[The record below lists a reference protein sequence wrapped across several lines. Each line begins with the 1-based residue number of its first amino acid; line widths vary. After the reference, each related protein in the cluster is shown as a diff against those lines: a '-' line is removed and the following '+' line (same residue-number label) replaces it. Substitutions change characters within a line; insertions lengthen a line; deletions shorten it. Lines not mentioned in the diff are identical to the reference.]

1 MLAPN
6 VLLAA
11 AAVVPPGPAA
21 LSALAVW
28 AAWQAYI
35 TTELLRPRSSLF
47 GANLWRGAPQ
57 PRVALTFD
65 DGPHP
70 EDTPAIL
77 EILAASGVRAN
88 FFMVGR
94 RARALPDLARRVTNE
109 GHETG
114 VHSDTHPWWFS
125 LAGPSRLRR
134 EVRGA
139 ARSLAEITGASPRF
153 FRPPMGHKNLFLREE
168 LAGARLEMAT
178 WTARPYDTLSRPP
191 GRIRDAVLAG
201 AAPGAILLLHEGVRR
216 APGSPSSTVAAL
228 PGIIEGLRA
237 RGLEPVSLAD
247 LRGAPGPAPAPRPAP
262 PPARPA

>member
-6 VLLAA
+6 VLLPAA
-11 AAVVPPGPAA
+11 ALAPSGPAA
-21 LSALAVW
+21 VSALVLW

-47 GANLWRGAPQ
+47 GANLWRGPAQ

-77 EILAASGVRAN
+77 GILAAAGARAT
-88 FFMVGR
+88 FFLVGR
-94 RARALPDLARRVTNE
+94 RARAHPDLARRVTLE

-125 LAGPSRLRR
+125 FAGPSRLRR

-139 ARSLAEITGASPRF
+139 ARSLEEITGVAPRF

-168 LAGARLEMAT
+168 LAMARLEMAT

-191 GRIRDAVLAG
+191 DRIRDALLAG

-216 APGSPSSTVAAL
+216 APGDPSPTVVAL
-228 PGIIEGLRA
+228 PTIIEALRS
-237 RGLEPVSLAD
+237 RGLEPVSLGD
-247 LRGAPGPAPAPRPAP
+247 LRRIPETAPRPAP